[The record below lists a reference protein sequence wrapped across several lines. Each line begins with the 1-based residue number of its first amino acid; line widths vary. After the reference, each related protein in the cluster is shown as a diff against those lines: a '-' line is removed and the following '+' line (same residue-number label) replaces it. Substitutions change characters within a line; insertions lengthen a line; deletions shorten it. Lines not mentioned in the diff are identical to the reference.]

1 MLQTSWNSPK
11 ISVNTSEGDQLGR
24 IIDASET
31 ESLLVISGLN
41 IQVVRKNIKN
51 LHLAVLP
58 PDGKVRFA
66 VPHHVTDERV
76 RLAVISKL
84 AWIRRQQNAFNQQ
97 ERQTEREMVDGE
109 SHYLWGRQYRLE
121 VIEQVGKHR
130 VETKGKNKLRLYVQ
144 PDTSTDNRL
153 LVLNQWYREQLKVRV
168 SELLDHWSLVIKR
181 QPTACGIRKMKT
193 KWGSC
198 NIEAKRI
205 WLNLELV
212 KKPPECLE
220 YILVHELVH
229 LLERHHNDQFRK
241 HMDTFLPKWREHQ
254 SLLNKLP
261 LAYEDWQY

>member
-1 MLQTSWNSPK
+1 M
-11 ISVNTSEGDQLGR
+11 GR
-24 IIDASET
+24 IIDANEIQ
-31 ESLLVISGLN
+31 SLIIISGLR

-58 PDGKVRFA
+58 PDGQVRFA
-66 VPHHVTDERV
+66 VPHHVSDENI
-76 RLAVISKL
+76 RLAVIAKL
-84 AWIRRQQNAFNQQ
+84 AWIRRQQATFNQQ
-97 ERQTEREMVDGE
+97 ARQTEREMVDGE

-121 VIEQVGKHR
+121 VIEQAGKHR
-130 VETKGKNKLRLYVQ
+130 IETVGKNKLRLYVQ
-144 PDTSTDNRL
+144 PETSTDKRL
-153 LVLNQWYREQLKVRV
+153 LVMNQWYREQLKVKIL
-168 SELLDHWSLVIKR
+168 ELLNYWSPRIKHH
-181 QPTACGIRKMKT
+181 PIDWGIRKMKT

-198 NIEAKRI
+198 NIEERRI

-229 LLERHHNDQFRK
+229 LLERHHNEQFRL
-241 HMDTFLPKWREHQ
+241 HMDLFLPKWREYR

>member
-1 MLQTSWNSPK
+1 M
-11 ISVNTSEGDQLGR
+11 GR
-24 IIDASET
+24 IIDGSAT
-31 ESLLVISGLN
+31 ESLLVISGME
-41 IQVVRKNIKN
+41 IQVVRKSIKN

-58 PDGKVRFA
+58 PDGKVRVA

-76 RLAVISKL
+76 RLAIISKL
-84 AWIRRQQNAFNQQ
+84 AWIRRQQADFSQQ
-97 ERQTEREMVDGE
+97 PRQTEREMTNGE

-130 VETKGKNKLRLYVQ
+130 VETKGKSKLRLYVQ
-144 PDTSTDNRL
+144 PGTSVEKRL
-153 LVLNQWYREQLKVRV
+153 LVLNNWYREQLKIKVT
-168 SELLDHWSLVIKR
+168 ELVEHWSPIVKR
-181 QPTACGIRKMKT
+181 KPKACGIRKMKT

-212 KKPPECLE
+212 KKPLVCLE
-220 YILVHELVH
+220 YIFVHELVH
-229 LLERHHNDQFRK
+229 LLERHHNERFRK
-241 HMDTFLPKWREHQ
+241 HMDKFLPNWNECR

>member
-1 MLQTSWNSPK
+1 M
-11 ISVNTSEGDQLGR
+11 GR
-24 IIDASET
+24 IIDERTT
-31 ESLLVISGLN
+31 EGLLVISGMD

-58 PDGKVRFA
+58 PSGKVRVA

-76 RLAVISKL
+76 RLAIIAKL
-84 AWIRRQQNAFNQQ
+84 SWIRRQQADFNQQ
-97 ERQTEREMVDGE
+97 PRQTEREMINGE

-144 PDTSTDNRL
+144 PNTSVENRL
-153 LVLNQWYREQLKVRV
+153 LVLNNWYRAQLKIKVA
-168 SELLDHWSLVIKR
+168 ELVTHWSPIIKR
-181 QPTACGIRKMKT
+181 TPMFCGIRKMKT

-198 NIEAKRI
+198 NINAKRI

-229 LLERHHNDQFRK
+229 LLERHHNDRFRK
-241 HMDTFLPKWREHQ
+241 HMDTFLPKWREHRN
-254 SLLNKLP
+254 LLNALP
-261 LAYEDWQY
+261 LAYEDWHY

>member
-1 MLQTSWNSPK
+1 M
-11 ISVNTSEGDQLGR
+11 GR
-24 IIDASET
+24 IIDENAT
-31 ESLLVISGLN
+31 ESVLAISGME

-58 PDGKVRFA
+58 PDGKVRIA

-76 RLAVISKL
+76 RLAIISKL
-84 AWIRRQQNAFNQQ
+84 AWIRRQQADFTQQ
-97 ERQTEREMVDGE
+97 PRQTEREMINGE

-121 VIEQVGKHR
+121 VIEQVGRHR
-130 VETKGKNKLRLYVQ
+130 IEIKGKSKICLYVQ
-144 PDTSTDNRL
+144 PGTSVDNRL
-153 LVLNQWYREQLKVRV
+153 MVLNSWYREQLRMKIDGLVA
-168 SELLDHWSLVIKR
+168 HWSPIIKR
-181 QPTACGIRKMKT
+181 KPTSCGIRKMKT

-229 LLERHHNDQFRK
+229 LLERHHNDRFRSYMGK
-241 HMDTFLPKWREHQ
+241 FLPKWREHRD
-254 SLLNKLP
+254 LLNKLP
-261 LAYEDWQY
+261 LAYEDWHY

>member
-1 MLQTSWNSPK
+1 M
-11 ISVNTSEGDQLGR
+11 GR
-24 IIDASET
+24 IIDANAT
-31 ESLLVISGLN
+31 ENLLVVSGLS
-41 IQVVRKNIKN
+41 IHVVRKNIKN

-66 VPHHVTDERV
+66 VPYHVSDERV

-84 AWIRRQQNAFNQQ
+84 GWIRRQQAAFHQQ
-97 ERQTEREMVDGE
+97 ARQTEREMVEGE

-121 VIEQVGKHR
+121 VIDQQVGKHR
-130 VETKGKNKLRLYVQ
+130 IETKGKSKLRLYVQ
-144 PDTSTDNRL
+144 PETSTDKRL
-153 LVLNQWYREQLKVRV
+153 LVLNNWYREQLKARV
-168 SELLDHWSLVIKR
+168 AELLDHWSPIIKR
-181 QPTACGIRKMKT
+181 EPNSCGIRTMKT

>member
-1 MLQTSWNSPK
+1 M
-11 ISVNTSEGDQLGR
+11 GR
-24 IIDASET
+24 IIDESAT
-31 ESLLVISGLN
+31 ESLTVISGME

-58 PDGKVRFA
+58 PDGKIRVA

-76 RLAVISKL
+76 RLAIISKL
-84 AWIRRQQNAFNQQ
+84 AWIRRQQADFSQQ
-97 ERQTEREMVDGE
+97 PRQTEREIINGE

-121 VIEQVGKHR
+121 VIEQAGKHR
-130 VETKGKNKLRLYVQ
+130 IETKGKSKLRLFVQ
-144 PDTSTDNRL
+144 PGTSVENRL
-153 LVLNQWYREQLKVRV
+153 LVLNNWYREQLKLKVA
-168 SELLDHWSLVIKR
+168 ELVENWSPIVKR
-181 QPTACGIRKMKT
+181 KPKACGIRKMKT

-229 LLERHHNDQFRK
+229 LLERHHNDRFRK
-241 HMDTFLPKWREHQ
+241 YMDKFLPKWREHRN
-254 SLLNKLP
+254 LLNKLP

>member
-1 MLQTSWNSPK
+1 M
-11 ISVNTSEGDQLGR
+11 GR
-24 IIDASET
+24 IIDESEA
-31 ESLLVISGLN
+31 ESLLVISGME

-58 PDGKVRFA
+58 PDGKVRVA
-66 VPHHVTDERV
+66 VPHHVTDEQV
-76 RLAVISKL
+76 RLAIITKL
-84 AWIRRQQNAFNQQ
+84 AWIRRQQADFSQQ
-97 ERQTEREMVDGE
+97 PRQTEREMINGE

-130 VETKGKNKLRLYVQ
+130 LETKGKSKLRLYVQ
-144 PDTSTDNRL
+144 PGTSVENRL
-153 LVLNQWYREQLKVRV
+153 LVLNNWYREQLKLKVA
-168 SELLDHWSLVIKR
+168 ELVEHWSPIIKR
-181 QPTACGIRKMKT
+181 KPKACGIRKMKT

-229 LLERHHNDQFRK
+229 LLERHHNDRFRK
-241 HMDTFLPKWREHQ
+241 HMDKFLPKWREHRN
-254 SLLNKLP
+254 LLNKLP

>member
-1 MLQTSWNSPK
+1 MLTTLSNWPK
-11 ISVNTSEGDQLGR
+11 ISANISKGDTVGR
-24 IIDASET
+24 VIDANET
-31 ESLLVISGLN
+31 QSLLIVSGLN
-41 IQVVRKNIKN
+41 IQVVRKSIKN

-58 PDGKVRFA
+58 PDGQVRFA
-66 VPHHVTDERV
+66 VPNHVSDERV
-76 RLAVISKL
+76 RLAVINKL
-84 AWIRRQQNAFNQQ
+84 AWIRKQQAAFNQQ
-97 ERQTEREMVDGE
+97 ARQTKREMVDGE

-121 VIEQVGKHR
+121 VIEQLGKHR
-130 VETKGKNKLRLYVQ
+130 IEIKGKSKLRLYVR
-144 PDTSTDNRL
+144 PNTSAEKRL
-153 LVLNQWYREQLKVRV
+153 LVLNDWYREQLKVRI
-168 SELLDHWSLVIKR
+168 SELLEHWTPLIKR
-181 QPTACGIRKMKT
+181 APDACSIRTMKT

-229 LLERHHNDQFRK
+229 LLERHHNEQFRQ
-241 HMDTFLPKWREHQ
+241 HMDSFLPKWREYR

>member
-1 MLQTSWNSPK
+1 M
-11 ISVNTSEGDQLGR
+11 GR
-24 IIDASET
+24 IIDASAT
-31 ESLLVISGLN
+31 ESLLVISGME

-58 PDGKVRFA
+58 PDGKVRVA

-76 RLAVISKL
+76 RLAIISKL
-84 AWIRRQQNAFNQQ
+84 AWIRRQQVDFSQQ
-97 ERQTEREMVDGE
+97 PRQTEREMINGE

-130 VETKGKNKLRLYVQ
+130 IETKGKSKLRLYVQ
-144 PDTSTDNRL
+144 LGTSVENRL
-153 LVLNQWYREQLKVRV
+153 LVLNNWYREQLKLKVA
-168 SELLDHWSLVIKR
+168 ELVEHWSPIIKR
-181 QPTACGIRKMKT
+181 KPKACGIRKMKT

-198 NIEAKRI
+198 NIEARRI

-229 LLERHHNDQFRK
+229 LLERHHNDRFRK
-241 HMDTFLPKWREHQ
+241 HMDKFLPKWREHRN
-254 SLLNKLP
+254 LLNKLP

>member
-1 MLQTSWNSPK
+1 
-11 ISVNTSEGDQLGR
+11 LGR
-24 IIDASET
+24 IIDASAT
-31 ESLLVISGLN
+31 ESLLVISGME

-58 PDGKVRFA
+58 PDGKVRVA

-76 RLAVISKL
+76 RLAIISKL
-84 AWIRRQQNAFNQQ
+84 AWIRRQQVDFSQQ
-97 ERQTEREMVDGE
+97 PRQTEREMINGE

-130 VETKGKNKLRLYVQ
+130 IETKGKSKLRLYVQ
-144 PDTSTDNRL
+144 LGTSVENRL
-153 LVLNQWYREQLKVRV
+153 LVLNNWYREQLKLKVA
-168 SELLDHWSLVIKR
+168 ELVEHWSPIIKR
-181 QPTACGIRKMKT
+181 KPKACGIRKMKT

-198 NIEAKRI
+198 NIEARRI

-229 LLERHHNDQFRK
+229 LLERHHNDRFRK
-241 HMDTFLPKWREHQ
+241 HMDKFLPKWREHRN
-254 SLLNKLP
+254 LLNKLP

>member
-1 MLQTSWNSPK
+1 M
-11 ISVNTSEGDQLGR
+11 
-24 IIDASET
+24 
-31 ESLLVISGLN
+31 
-41 IQVVRKNIKN
+41 RKNIKN

-66 VPHHVTDERV
+66 VPHHVSDERV

-84 AWIRRQQNAFNQQ
+84 AWIRKQQAAFNQQ
-97 ERQTEREMVDGE
+97 ARQTEREMVNGE

-144 PDTSTDNRL
+144 PNTSTANRL
-153 LVLNQWYREQLKVRV
+153 LVLNDWYRVQLKVKV
-168 SELLDHWSLVIKR
+168 VELLDHWSPIIKR
-181 QPTACGIRKMKT
+181 KPNGCGIRIMKT

-254 SLLNKLP
+254 TLLNKLP

>member
-1 MLQTSWNSPK
+1 M
-11 ISVNTSEGDQLGR
+11 GR
-24 IIDASET
+24 IIDASAT
-31 ESLLVISGLN
+31 ESLLVISGME
-41 IQVVRKNIKN
+41 IQVVRKTIKN

-58 PDGKVRFA
+58 PEGKVRVA

-76 RLAVISKL
+76 RLAIISKL
-84 AWIRRQQNAFNQQ
+84 AWIRRQQADFSQQ
-97 ERQTEREMVDGE
+97 PRQTEREMINGE

-121 VIEQVGKHR
+121 VIEQMGKHR
-130 VETKGKNKLRLYVQ
+130 VETKGKSKLRLYVQ
-144 PDTSTDNRL
+144 SGTSVENRL
-153 LVLNQWYREQLKVRV
+153 LVLNNWYREQLKLKVA
-168 SELLDHWSLVIKR
+168 ELVAHWSPIIKR
-181 QPTACGIRKMKT
+181 KPKACGIRKMKT

-229 LLERHHNDQFRK
+229 LLERHHNDRFRQY
-241 HMDTFLPKWREHQ
+241 MDKFLPKWREHRN
-254 SLLNKLP
+254 LLNKLP